1 MFPPQNSPTKF
12 ISEQKF
18 LVATHDYGKEDK
30 LGIGFVTSYI
40 IEADGNLTKIN
51 TEATEGRGNSCVTFH
66 NSGKYILVTRYW
78 EGGISVL
85 PFNDRTGEIGQIC
98 AGVIHQGSGK
108 HPIRQAS
115 PHPHAIHG
123 DPIND
128 LVYVCDLGLD
138 AVVQYKLDTS
148 TGLLTLVSSK
158 SMGEESGPRGMIF
171 HPTKRIAY
179 VNCELNGS
187 LVVCKIDDEKGL
199 EPIQTICAYPSD
211 YSSGGNGS
219 SKDRKR
225 NTLSFDVSTEGGG
238 LGKGR
243 FWASEAVI
251 TFNGDYIYCICRVH
265 QSIAVF
271 KVLEDGK
278 LLEHGRSNLLPHS
291 NARNMTL
298 DISGKYILVAS
309 QDVDQVECFAIDG
322 ESGLLERT
330 DSQYAPCAADVAVV

>member
-1 MFPPQNSPTKF
+1 M
-12 ISEQKF
+12 
-18 LVATHDYGKEDK
+18 
-30 LGIGFVTSYI
+30 
-40 IEADGNLTKIN
+40 
-51 TEATEGRGNSCVTFH
+51 
-66 NSGKYILVTRYW
+66 
-78 EGGISVL
+78 
-85 PFNDRTGEIGQIC
+85 
-98 AGVIHQGSGK
+98 
-108 HPIRQAS
+108 
-115 PHPHAIHG
+115 
-123 DPIND
+123 
-128 LVYVCDLGLD
+128 
-138 AVVQYKLDTS
+138 
-148 TGLLTLVSSK
+148 
-158 SMGEESGPRGMIF
+158 
-171 HPTKRIAY
+171 
-179 VNCELNGS
+179 
-187 LVVCKIDDEKGL
+187 